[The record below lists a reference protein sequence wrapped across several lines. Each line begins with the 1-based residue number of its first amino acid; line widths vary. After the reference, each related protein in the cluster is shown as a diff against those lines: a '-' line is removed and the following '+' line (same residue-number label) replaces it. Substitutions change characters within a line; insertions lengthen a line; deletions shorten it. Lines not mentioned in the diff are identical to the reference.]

1 MCRILIVVDL
11 NYITDLCGISCTQ
24 GVYCC

>member
-11 NYITDLCGISCTQ
+11 NCITDRCGISCTQ
-24 GVYCC
+24 CVYCW